1 MPNRHTTLTS
11 LFTDIAGAIRS
22 KTGDSAEIKAD
33 DFDTAIEAIPT
44 GGGGGEYTTKQVL
57 GIDAIDNFSYDGA
70 TIPEYSLSRKTINN
84 LSLPNL
90 TEISNSSLSYT
101 NVSSDLNT
109 LFSKVKRINGSGLY
123 YFNRLIKLTSDYTV
137 VFPQLTYATDSSI
150 QYFGG
155 GSGNDCFYSSYND
168 PKYNIVMPLLTT
180 SYYFPGYYVYKV
192 RNFSARNWVGKKNI
206 CYMGYSLK
214 TIDIKG
220 WTTAPTS
227 SSSTNCLVYNGYNL
241 RTLVIRNPTMCPAAS
256 NPSYMWGA
264 STSQA
269 WFMTGETNSTYNPNG
284 EHGVIYVPDNL
295 VDTYKNDA
303 NWQACFDVNYIKP
316 LSEYVDPY
324 ESYYPQE
331 ED

>member
-44 GGGGGEYTTKQVL
+44 GGGGGYTAEQL
-57 GIDAIDNFSYDGA
+57 MGIDPIDSLTYDG
-70 TIPEYSLSRKTINN
+70 TTLPEYCLTRKKINN
-84 LSLPNL
+84 LYCPNL
-90 TEISNSSLSYT
+90 TLIKDSALSYAST
-101 NVSSDLNT
+101 FSTDLNT
-109 LFSKVKRINGSGLY
+109 LFIKVEKIYSTGLY
-123 YFNRLIKLTSDYTV
+123 KFNQDKDLTSDYTI
-137 VFPQLTYATDSSI
+137 VFPKLTLIQDSSI

-155 GSGNDCFYSSYND
+155 GTSADYNYSNYNN
-168 PKYNIVMPLLTT
+168 PKYNIVMPLIT
-180 SYYFPGYYVYKV
+180 SSYVFPGYSVYKV
-192 RNFSARNWVGKKNI
+192 RNISARNWMGRKNI
-206 CYMGYSLK
+206 CYFGYSLG

-220 WTTAPTS
+220 WNTAPTS
-227 SSSTNCLVYNGYNL
+227 SNYTDCLVFSGTSL
-241 RTLVIRNPTMCPAAS
+241 RTLVIRNSTMCPASS
-256 NPSYMWGA
+256 NPAYMWG
-264 STSQA
+264 TGTNQA
-269 WFMTGETNSTYNPNG
+269 YFMTGTTNSQYNPNG

-324 ESYYPQE
+324 ESYYQQA
-331 ED
+331 